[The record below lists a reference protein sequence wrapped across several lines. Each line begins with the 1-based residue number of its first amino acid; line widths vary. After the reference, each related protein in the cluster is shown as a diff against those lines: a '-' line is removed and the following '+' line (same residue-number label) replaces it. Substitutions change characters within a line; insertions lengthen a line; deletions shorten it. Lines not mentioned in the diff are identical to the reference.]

1 MPVSSDVVVRELL
14 DIVPVIMGA
23 IRGEMRSRRT
33 ADLTIPQFRAMLF
46 IDRNPGCSL
55 LAVAEHLGL
64 TAPTVSKMVDKMVH
78 NGVVKRESS
87 TTDRRMIVLTLTT
100 EGQPILETARNGT
113 QTHITEILATLPA
126 NKLDVIHQAL
136 NLLSPLFSRQV

>member
-1 MPVSSDVVVRELL
+1 MPVSSDIVVRELL

-23 IRGEMRSRRT
+23 IRSEMRSRRT

-64 TAPTVSKMVDKMVH
+64 TPPTVSKMVDKMVYNH
-78 NGVVKRESS
+78 LVKRVPS
-87 TTDRRMIVLTLTT
+87 TTDRRMIVLTLTP
-100 EGQPILETARNGT
+100 EGQPILEVARNGT
-113 QTHITEILATLPA
+113 QAHITEILAALPA
-126 NKLDVIHQAL
+126 NKLDVIHQAM
-136 NLLSPLFSRQV
+136 NLLSLLFSRQV